1 MLPPSQ
7 FQIEKPPCIR
17 AAMMEY
23 AVSEINSD
31 FGKKINE
38 ILDEFTR
45 EAKVDRPTAFIMA
58 KKQVD
63 KQTQPYIEAAQ
74 RIMEPLRTTLYNAQ
88 ELERKGQ
95 VDGATTLYEKLT
107 EAGFTGSMP
116 YERLRII
123 YTKQKQYEKAIAACQ
138 SFIATLNMLQSFAP
152 RPQYIKLIEEYKLY
166 IDKLNLRAGTTLE
179 GKIVS

>member
-63 KQTQPYIEAAQ
+63 KQTKPYIEAAQ
-74 RIMEPLRTTLYNAQ
+74 KSWNRFALHFTT
-88 ELERKGQ
+88 RKN
-95 VDGATTLYEKLT
+95 LNEK
-107 EAGFTGSMP
+107 
-116 YERLRII
+116 
-123 YTKQKQYEKAIAACQ
+123 
-138 SFIATLNMLQSFAP
+138 
-152 RPQYIKLIEEYKLY
+152 
-166 IDKLNLRAGTTLE
+166 DKLMVQPLFMKN
-179 GKIVS
+179 